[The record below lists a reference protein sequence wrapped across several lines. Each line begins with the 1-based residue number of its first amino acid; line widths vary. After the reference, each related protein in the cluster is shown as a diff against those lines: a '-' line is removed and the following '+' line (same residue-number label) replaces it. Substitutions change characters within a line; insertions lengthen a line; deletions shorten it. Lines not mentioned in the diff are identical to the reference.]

1 MSPVR
6 IPAMSWIL
14 VCDAA
19 KALLFQNVGDAQALN
34 LKAVEVRLDGP
45 AAALDCVHIETGLRV
60 DGVSLPSPSR
70 LYRRLRCGSTSGF
83 LLEGF
88 WEADGVCDGG
98 PHVADI
104 TIDVEGVGSA
114 SASTTIVGCD

>member
-1 MSPVR
+1 MGADADAVR
-6 IPAMSWIL
+6 MRGVARA
-14 VCDAA
+14 VGCDRARRA
-19 KALLFQNVGDAQALN
+19 CG
-34 LKAVEVRLDGP
+34 RRRGT
-45 AAALDCVHIETGLRV
+45 AALDCVHIETGLRV
-60 DGVSLPSPSR
+60 DGVSLSSPSR

-98 PHVADI
+98 PHEAEI